1 MKIISP
7 FLNFRNSLKIEK
19 IKEKVDLLFI
29 MKNFNSFLNDKNE
42 NFSNQ
47 EKELL
52 IYAPLV
58 ELTPLINYL

>member
-52 IYAPLV
+52 I
-58 ELTPLINYL
+58 